1 MFRPLHVDLFDQI
14 PAEAIRGAREAFA
27 SRFDFARPN
36 FGFGPAG
43 LGRPG
48 KEALG
53 QDGSRCGRGGPG
65 DFGPGFGP
73 GGFGPLDG
81 PGWGGAPHGRGRGR
95 GRGHRRRGHGP
106 EGRNFDLRAAI
117 LTLLAEEP
125 LHGYEL
131 MRRISERSG
140 GQWRPS
146 PGSIYPSL
154 AKLRDE
160 GLVLIEEEDGRKTA
174 KLTEAGR
181 SHVAEFAAEL
191 GEVWAGAEPAED
203 DPLVDFWAQVR
214 QLMMAA
220 RQLVSIGDPEQL
232 EKAAAV
238 IVAAR
243 RKLYAVLA
251 EDEDEPSP
259 GRHEDGPSGP
269 DPSGPAR

>member
-14 PAEAIRGAREAFA
+14 PADVIHGAREAFT
-27 SRFDFARPN
+27 SRFDFVRPS

-43 LGRPG
+43 FDHPAG
-48 KEALG
+48 KG
-53 QDGSRCGRGGPG
+53 PQCGRGGPG
-65 DFGPGFGP
+65 DFGPGGFGL

-95 GRGHRRRGHGP
+95 GRGHRRRGHGH
-106 EGRNFDLRAAI
+106 ERRNFDLRAAI

-146 PGSIYPSL
+146 PGSIYPAL

-181 SHVAEFAAEL
+181 SHVEEFGDEL
-191 GEVWAGAEPAED
+191 GQVWADAEPAED
-203 DPLVDFWAQVR
+203 DPLVDFWAQAR

-232 EKAAAV
+232 AKAAAV

-251 EDEDEPSP
+251 EEEGEPSP
-259 GRHEDGPSGP
+259 KEPGD
-269 DPSGPAR
+269 DPQGAPRAEGGPAQ